1 MERMHPYSF
10 IPFSIGPRNC
20 IAEGHENYNLSYR
33 VTLRAKGAFGCI
45 SIPGQELQV
54 LPSHDILKP

>member
-20 IAEGHENYNLSYR
+20 IGEYYKIIVQLYS
-33 VTLRAKGAFGCI
+33 LF
-45 SIPGQELQV
+45 IP
-54 LPSHDILKP
+54 